1 MQTPIAQRKES
12 CKIIGIARHRLSTDG
27 EGVTTLV
34 AFHGCPLR
42 CQYCLNPQSL
52 GDGKDFR
59 DYSPKE
65 LYTETCI
72 DELYFLATNG
82 GVTFGGGEPCLRPQ
96 FIMEFRELCGT
107 DWRINLET
115 SLNVPK
121 ANIETLLPVVNSLII
136 DIKDMNTDIYQ
147 KYTGKDN
154 RLVMDNLQLIADQGR
169 QDDCI
174 IRLPLI
180 PNFNTD
186 ADRTASR
193 TKLEALGFTH
203 FDLFTYQIRNNYG
216 TGKRDL

>member
-1 MQTPIAQRKES
+1 M
-12 CKIIGIARHRLSTDG
+12 
-27 EGVTTLV
+27 
-34 AFHGCPLR
+34 
-42 CQYCLNPQSL
+42 
-52 GDGKDFR
+52 
-59 DYSPKE
+59 
-65 LYTETCI
+65 
-72 DELYFLATNG
+72 
-82 GVTFGGGEPCLRPQ
+82 
-96 FIMEFRELCGT
+96 
-107 DWRINLET
+107 
-115 SLNVPK
+115 
-121 ANIETLLPVVNSLII
+121 VNSMII
-136 DIKDMNTDIYQ
+136 DIKDMNADIYQ

-193 TKLEALGFTH
+193 TKLGALGFTH